1 MTDYYVVNGKQCRRD
16 WWQDDIVWKMK
27 LPDGTFKHWIHDAKM
42 GYGTMHG
49 EQYMPPWIMNFNRYV
64 VDDYGNLSHYLS
76 NDPVYQRYYYDPC
89 IRHMPK
95 LRKDDICLIY
105 F

>member
-16 WWQDDIVWKMK
+16 WWHDDIVWKMRQ
-27 LPDGTFKHWIHDAKM
+27 PDGSFKHWIHDPKM

-64 VDDYGNLSHYLS
+64 VDDYGNLIHYLS
-76 NDPVYQRYYYDPC
+76 FCPEYRRYYHDPC

-95 LRKDDICLIY
+95 
-105 F
+105 

>member
-27 LPDGTFKHWIHDAKM
+27 LPDGTFKHWIHDLKM

-89 IRHMPK
+89 IHHMPK
-95 LRKDDICLIY
+95 
-105 F
+105 